1 MSRHAIPYILVS
13 SLVVLGACTPKGGK
27 FDGAKVESGNAG
39 AAGQVIAGPVIET
52 KIDNR
57 GAEQV
62 LCEETPKVL
71 GNAKKADFSSE
82 IKLICEGSETS
93 QAFKRAITNAYT
105 GTGTPQ
111 VEVLKLSSNE
121 NFVTEMSLIF
131 AIKAPLE
138 NPSLF
143 ADLKPHDIFAAG
155 IKEAG
160 SELFI
165 KVESRQS
172 FPGKASVEQIVL
184 NYDLK
189 LAQGASIFDTRR
201 TEFNTYLLV
210 ENNRDIAVS
219 SEHLLDADT
228 NEYYHKAQGLTI
240 GIKADAGQSYMV
252 FVSNLVI
259 KNRIEPERMKV
270 TLTNLNIGVAK
281 MLEQYLI
288 SKAGK

>member
-1 MSRHAIPYILVS
+1 MSRKTIPTIFVS
-13 SLVVLGACTPKGGK
+13 SLIVLGACTPKDSK
-27 FDGAKVESGNAG
+27 FDGAKVEGNTG
-39 AAGQVIAGPVIET
+39 AAAQRIEGAVIAT
-52 KIDNR
+52 TIDNR

-62 LCEETPKVL
+62 LCEEGPKVL
-71 GNAKKADFSSE
+71 GNAKKADFSAE
-82 IKLICEGSETS
+82 FKLICEGSDTS

-111 VEVLKLSSNE
+111 VEVLKLETND
-121 NFVTEMSLIF
+121 NFVSDLNLIF

-143 ADLKPHDIFAAG
+143 ADLKPHDIFAEG
-155 IKEAG
+155 IKEAA
-160 SELFI
+160 SELYI

-172 FPGKASVEQIVL
+172 FPGRASVEQIVL

-189 LAQGASIFDTRR
+189 LANGASIYDTRR
-201 TEFNTYLLV
+201 TEFNTYLLI

-219 SEHLLDADT
+219 SEHLLDAET

-252 FVSNLVI
+252 FVTSLVI
-259 KNRIEPERMKV
+259 KNRIDPERMKV
-270 TLTNLNIGVAK
+270 TLTNLNIAVAK

-288 SKAGK
+288 SKSGK